1 MKATRLLL
9 TLSALLFSV
18 AASAR
23 AEITSWNAYNDFYL
37 SPLRRL
43 ATAALVALILASLAV
58 PHAHAV
64 TIEMATVGNPGNA
77 ADTTGY
83 GRVDY
88 AYGIGKTH
96 ITIEQYC
103 EFLNA
108 VAKTDTY
115 GLYDDGVNWAPVSG
129 ISRTGSPGSYV
140 YTPTAPVGPSN
151 PGITAGNRP
160 ITKLTWFSAARFA
173 NWMANGQPTGS
184 QIASTTERGAYQL
197 EGRTTG
203 AQVARSA
210 VNPNTGAMPTFVIP
224 TENEWYKAAYYKGGS
239 TNAGYWNYATQSDTP
254 PGNDLSTSGSNV
266 ANFNWNGDNPA
277 GLANA
282 HSGYTINANDGWDFA
297 LNHLTA
303 VGMFAGTTTAYGV
316 YDMSGNARSWL
327 ETPVNPFDIEGTY
340 VRGGTWDQG
349 ENVTQY
355 RRDGL
360 NNRFYTANN
369 ESSPNIGIRLGTMA
383 VAVPEPSTYAM
394 ALAGVAYGGFSMFRR
409 RKRA

>member
-1 MKATRLLL
+1 M
-9 TLSALLFSV
+9 
-18 AASAR
+18 
-23 AEITSWNAYNDFYL
+23 NQ
-37 SPLRRL
+37 LRRL
-43 ATAALVALILASLAV
+43 ATSALVALILASLAV
-58 PHAHAV
+58 PNAHAV
-64 TIEMATVGNPGNA
+64 TIDMATVGNPGNA

-88 AYGIGKTH
+88 EYGIGTTH
-96 ITIEQYC
+96 ITIDQYC

-115 GLYDDGVNWAPVSG
+115 GLYDEGVNWAPVSG
-129 ISRTGSPGSYV
+129 ISRTGSPGSYA
-140 YTPTAPVGPSN
+140 YTPTAPVGPSY
-151 PGITAGNRP
+151 PGITDGNRP
-160 ITKLTWFSAARFA
+160 ITKLTWFSAARFT

-197 EGRTTG
+197 DGRTTG
-203 AQVARSA
+203 AQVPRSS

-239 TNAGYWNYATQSDTP
+239 TNAGYWNYATQNDTP

-266 ANFNWNGDNPA
+266 ANFHWDGENPA

-282 HSGYTINANDGWDFA
+282 HSGYTINSGDGRDFA

-316 YDMSGNARSWL
+316 FDMSGNARSWL
-327 ETPVNPFDIEGTY
+327 ETPVNPSDIEGTY

-355 RRDGL
+355 SR
-360 NNRFYTANN
+360 NHRFYTGNYD
-369 ESSPNIGIRLGTMA
+369 SSPNIGIRLGTMA
-383 VAVPEPSTYAM
+383 VAVPEPSTYCL
-394 ALAGVAYGGFSMFRR
+394 ALAGLACGGFSMWRR
-409 RKRA
+409 RTPA